1 MVMVVGKNEVSV
13 VMLWMMMSDEMNNN
27 YNDKTL
33 WRYFIVNILK
43 EQDDNDDGE

>member
-1 MVMVVGKNEVSV
+1 
-13 VMLWMMMSDEMNNN
+13 MLWMMMSDEMNNN

>member
-1 MVMVVGKNEVSV
+1 MVMVVGKKEVSV